1 MKKTPNVEQWL
12 QEAKQDPNAAQVGMY
27 LMHNG
32 TVRATAR
39 AEVRQ
44 EEGQTCPVTGMVFS
58 CDMEKVA
65 AAEKATRALEGIY
78 YVRTWL
84 NEGQLS
90 VGDDLMYVLVGG
102 DIRPHVLTALDF
114 LVGKLKTECVR
125 EQELYD

>member
-1 MKKTPNVEQWL
+1 MKKTPSMDQWL
-12 QEAKQDPNAAQVGMY
+12 QEAKQAPNADKVGMY
-27 LMHNG
+27 LVHNG
-32 TVRATAR
+32 TVRVTAR

-44 EEGQTCPVTGMVFS
+44 EAGQTRPVKGMVFS
-58 CDMEKVA
+58 HDREKVA
-65 AAEKATRALEGIY
+65 AAEDATRALEGIY

-84 NEGQLS
+84 DEGQLS

-102 DIRPHVLTALDF
+102 DIRPHVLSALDF

>member
-1 MKKTPNVEQWL
+1 MKKTPSMDQWL
-12 QEAKQDPNAAQVGMY
+12 QEAKQDSNAAKVGMY
-27 LMHNG
+27 LVHNG

-44 EEGQTCPVTGMVFS
+44 EAGQTRPVKGMVFS
-58 CDMEKVA
+58 YDREKVA
-65 AAEKATRALEGIY
+65 AAEDATRALEGIY

-102 DIRPHVLTALDF
+102 DIRPHVLSALDF

>member
-1 MKKTPNVEQWL
+1 MKKTPSMDQWL
-12 QEAKQDPNAAQVGMY
+12 QEAKQDSNAAKVGMY
-27 LMHNG
+27 LVHNG

-44 EEGQTCPVTGMVFS
+44 EAGQTRPVKGMVFS
-58 CDMEKVA
+58 YDREKVA
-65 AAEKATRALEGIY
+65 AAEDATRDLEGIY

-102 DIRPHVLTALDF
+102 DIRPHVLSALDF

>member
-1 MKKTPNVEQWL
+1 MKKTPSMDQWL
-12 QEAKQDPNAAQVGMY
+12 QEAKQDPNADKVGMY
-27 LMHNG
+27 LVHNG

-44 EEGQTCPVTGMVFS
+44 AAGQTRPVKGMVFS
-58 CDMEKVA
+58 YDREKVA
-65 AAEKATRALEGIY
+65 AAEDATRDLEGIY

-102 DIRPHVLTALDF
+102 DIRPHVLSALDF

>member
-39 AEVRQ
+39 SEVRQ
-44 EEGQTCPVTGMVFS
+44 EEGQTRPVTGMVFS
-58 CDMEKVA
+58 CDMEKAA
-65 AAEKATRALEGIY
+65 AAENATRALEGIY

-84 NEGQLS
+84 NEGRLS

-102 DIRPHVLTALDF
+102 DIRPHVLAALDF